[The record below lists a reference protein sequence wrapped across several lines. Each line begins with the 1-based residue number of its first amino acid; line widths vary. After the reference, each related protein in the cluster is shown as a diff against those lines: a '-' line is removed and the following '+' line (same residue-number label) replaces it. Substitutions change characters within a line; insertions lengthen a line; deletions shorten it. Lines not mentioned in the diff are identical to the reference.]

1 MTKTL
6 LPVST
11 PKVRPPRRFASRFH
25 TDIYAPADRTIV
37 RAHGEI
43 DRASRT
49 AFRAALTASLQRQP
63 SLLIVDLA
71 GVSALGASGLA
82 VLLGVANR
90 AARAGIPIVVIGA
103 RPRVYRRFALT
114 RLVDRLD
121 VHPTPT
127 TRTLIPA
134 SVAAATACS
143 SGQSRNRESS

>member
-6 LPVST
+6 LPVPT
-11 PKVRPPRRFASRFH
+11 PKARRPHRFASRFH

-43 DRASRT
+43 DRATRT
-49 AFRAALTASLQRQP
+49 AFRAALTAGLQRPP

-71 GVSALGASGLA
+71 GVSALGTSGLA

-90 AARAGIPIVVIGA
+90 AAHAGIPIMIIGA

-134 SVAAATACS
+134 ADPATDPPIS
-143 SGQSRNRESS
+143 SAQG

>member
-11 PKVRPPRRFASRFH
+11 PKVRRPRRFASRFH

-43 DRASRT
+43 DRAARA
-49 AFRAALTASLQRQP
+49 AFRAALTAGLQRQP

-121 VHPTPT
+121 VHPTQA
-127 TRTLIPA
+127 TRTVIPA
-134 SVAAATACS
+134 VDPATSPRIS
-143 SGQSRNRESS
+143 SARG

>member
-1 MTKTL
+1 MTKTP

-11 PKVRPPRRFASRFH
+11 PKARRPRRFASRFH

-43 DRASRT
+43 DRATRT
-49 AFRAALTASLQRQP
+49 AFRAALTTGLQRPP
-63 SLLIVDLA
+63 SLLVVDLA
-71 GVSALGASGLA
+71 GVTALGASGLA

-90 AARAGIPIVVIGA
+90 AGRAGIPIMIIGV
-103 RPRVYRRFALT
+103 RPKVYRRFALT

-121 VHPTPT
+121 VHPAPT

-134 SVAAATACS
+134 VDPATSPRIS
-143 SGQSRNRESS
+143 SAQG

>member
-127 TRTLIPA
+127 TRTVIPA
-134 SVAAATACS
+134 VDPATSPRIS
-143 SGQSRNRESS
+143 SARG

>member
-11 PKVRPPRRFASRFH
+11 PKARRPRRFASRFH

-43 DRASRT
+43 DRAART
-49 AFRAALTASLQRQP
+49 AFRAALTAGLQRPP

-90 AARAGIPIVVIGA
+90 AAHAGIPIMIIGA
-103 RPRVYRRFALT
+103 RPQVYRRFALT

-121 VHPTPT
+121 VRPTPT
-127 TRTLIPA
+127 TRTLLPA
-134 SVAAATACS
+134 VDPATSPRIS
-143 SGQSRNRESS
+143 SARG